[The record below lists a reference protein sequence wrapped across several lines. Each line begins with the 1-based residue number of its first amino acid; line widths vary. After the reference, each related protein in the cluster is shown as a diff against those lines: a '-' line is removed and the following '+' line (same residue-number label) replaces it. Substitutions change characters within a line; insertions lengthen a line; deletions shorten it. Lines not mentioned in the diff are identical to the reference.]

1 MRFPRVLRVQQDFN
15 TNHITDIPA
24 RIAQEMAKIKLGDRL
39 KSGDTVAVTAGSRGV
54 ANIALIL
61 KSVVQ
66 ELQKLGV
73 RPFVIPA
80 MGSHGGGTAEGQRA
94 VLEHYGV
101 TESFI
106 GVPIKASMETSQVGE
121 TPQGIPV
128 FVDNHALSADHIV
141 VVNRIKPHTDF
152 DGEIESGLS
161 KMMVIGLGKHKG
173 AIHYHR
179 ANLRYGYYTVITSVS
194 EVVKKNCKIL
204 FGLGI
209 VENANDETFL
219 IEGILCPDIDRRER
233 QLLQIA
239 KSSLARIPF
248 DQGDVLIVDEMGK
261 NISGAGMDTNVIGRT
276 VSQRERGPMSPSF
289 TRIFVRDLSE
299 ESYGNAVGIGLAD
312 LVTRRLVD
320 KIDYQP
326 TYINAITS
334 TNVEAA
340 RIPVT
345 FDSDQEALETA
356 ILTSGAEAAE
366 ACRLVWIKNTLKL
379 HQFIASEAL
388 LDDIRSK
395 DSLTILED
403 LGELAF
409 TEQGNL
415 SNLL

>member
-1 MRFPRVLRVQQDFN
+1 MRFPRVLRVQQDFDAS
-15 TNHITDIPA
+15 HITDIPG
-24 RIAQEMAKIKLGDRL
+24 RVAQEMAKLELGTRI
-39 KSGDTVAVTAGSRGV
+39 KSGDTVAVTGGSRGV

-66 ELQKLGV
+66 ELQKLGA

-94 VLEHYGV
+94 VLEHYGI
-101 TESFI
+101 TESSM
-106 GVPIKASMETSQVGE
+106 GAPIKAGMETSQVGQ

-128 FVDNHALSADHIV
+128 FVDNFALSADHIA

-161 KMMVIGLGKHKG
+161 KMMVIGLGKHTG
-173 AIHYHR
+173 AIQYHR
-179 ANLRYGYYTVITSVS
+179 ANIRYGYYTVITSVA
-194 EVVKKNCKIL
+194 EVVKKNCKVL

-209 VENANDETFL
+209 VENAYDETFL
-219 IEGILCPDIDRRER
+219 IEGILCPDIAHRER

-248 DQGDVLIVDEMGK
+248 EQGDVLVVDEMGK

-276 VSQRERGPMSPSF
+276 VSQRERGLMTPNF

-299 ESYGNAVGIGLAD
+299 QSYGNAVGIGLAD
-312 LVTRRLVD
+312 MVTRRLVD
-320 KIDYQP
+320 KIEYKS

-345 FDSDQEALETA
+345 FDSDQDAVETA
-356 ILTSGAEAAE
+356 ILTSAATTVE
-366 ACRLVWIKNTLKL
+366 DCRLVWIKNTLKL
-379 HQFIASEAL
+379 DQFIASEAL
-388 LDDIRSK
+388 LDDIRSRANLK
-395 DSLTILED
+395 VLED

-409 TEQGNL
+409 TQQGNL

>member
-1 MRFPRVLRVQQDFN
+1 MRFPKVLRVQQDFN
-15 TNHITDIPA
+15 ASHVTDIPD
-24 RIAQEMAKIKLGDRL
+24 RVAQELTKLKLGDRI
-39 KSGDTVAVTAGSRGV
+39 KSGDTVAVTGGSRGV

-66 ELQKLGV
+66 ELQKLGA

-94 VLEHYGV
+94 VLEHYGI
-101 TESFI
+101 TESSM

-128 FVDNHALSADHIV
+128 FVDNHALSADHIA

-161 KMMVIGLGKHKG
+161 KMMVIGLGKHTG

-179 ANLRYGYYTVITSVS
+179 ANLRYGYYTVVTSVA

-209 VENANDETFL
+209 IENAYDETSL
-219 IEGILCPDIDRRER
+219 IEGILCPDIAQRER

-276 VSQRERGPMSPSF
+276 VSQRERGTMSPTF
-289 TRIFVRDLSE
+289 TRIFVRDLSA
-299 ESYGNAVGIGLAD
+299 ESYGNAVGVGLAD
-312 LVTRRLVD
+312 IVTRRLVD
-320 KIDYQP
+320 KIEYKS
-326 TYINAITS
+326 TYVNAITS

-356 ILTSGAEAAE
+356 ILTSGVVTAE
-366 ACRLVWIKNTLKL
+366 ACRLVWVKNTLKL
-379 HQFIASEAL
+379 DQFIASEAL
-388 LDDIRSK
+388 LDDIRRK
-395 DSLTILED
+395 DNLRVLED

>member
-1 MRFPRVLRVQQDFN
+1 MRFPKVLRVRQDFN
-15 TNHITDIPA
+15 ASRIMDIPD
-24 RIAQEMAKIKLGDRL
+24 RVAQEMAKLKLENKI
-39 KSGDTVAVTAGSRGV
+39 KSGDTVAVTGGSRGV

-61 KSVVQ
+61 KAVVQ
-66 ELQKLGV
+66 ELQKLGA

-94 VLEHYGV
+94 VLEHYGI
-101 TESFI
+101 TESSM
-106 GVPIKASMETSQVGE
+106 GVPIKASMETSQVGD

-128 FVDNHALSADHIV
+128 FVDNYALSADHIA

-161 KMMVIGLGKHKG
+161 KMMAIGLGKHTG

-179 ANLRYGYYTVITSVS
+179 ANIRYGYYTVITSVA

-209 VENANDETFL
+209 VENAYDETSL

-276 VSQRERGPMSPSF
+276 VSQRERGSMSPAF
-289 TRIFVRDLSE
+289 TRIFVRDLAQ

-312 LVTRRLVD
+312 MVTRRLGD
-320 KIDYQP
+320 KIDYKP

-356 ILTSGAEAAE
+356 IVTSGAATSE
-366 ACRLVWIKNTLKL
+366 ACRLVWVKNTLKL
-379 HQFIASEAL
+379 DQFIASEAL
-388 LDDIRSK
+388 LDDIRGK
-395 DSLTILED
+395 ESLKVLED